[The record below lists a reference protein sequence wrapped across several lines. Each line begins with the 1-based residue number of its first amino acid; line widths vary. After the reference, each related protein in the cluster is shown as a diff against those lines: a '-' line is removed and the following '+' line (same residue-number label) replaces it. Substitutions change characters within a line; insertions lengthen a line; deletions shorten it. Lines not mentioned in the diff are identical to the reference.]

1 MDYST
6 CSEMKL
12 RPTIKWSSLS
22 TIAVF
27 LMLASTVP
35 TRGLVFEVGELTAQ
49 LDTTLSIG
57 GSYRTSDPDPD
68 FFGLPNGGN
77 QPSINV
83 DDGNLNYEKGWFS
96 KAIKMTNDLEIAGD
110 NFGAFVR
117 LTSFYDW
124 ENEDGDRAFRPL
136 QDVALDKVGS
146 DSEILDAFVYFNI
159 DAGDVPID
167 LRLGSQ
173 VLSWGESLFIQ
184 NGINSINPVD
194 VSRLRIPGA
203 ELKEAL
209 KPVPMASI
217 NIGVT
222 ENVTFEAFYQ
232 FKWKETIIDP
242 RGTYFSTNE
251 VVSRGS
257 DRIYLGF
264 GAVPED
270 APFGFVPRA
279 PNVYASD
286 SGQYGVAVRVLV
298 PELNNTEFGFYAIKN
313 HSRAPLVS
321 AITPTQHINPDLS
334 GPLTTVFVLAGM
346 PPAMAAEQAAGLW
359 GLATAVQ
366 MFGPEAVPPEQL
378 AILTSPDSQSALEA
392 AGQFAFFDAA
402 ATARYQVEYPED
414 INLYG
419 VSFNTDIGNTGW
431 TLQGELSYRP
441 DQPMALDDV
450 ETLYAALS
458 AVNPAFGPINSF
470 GNYWNRLGERIQG
483 YREKDMYQI
492 QMSTIRAFGPTLGS
506 DQMIFIAE
514 VGYTSVPGLSDTT
527 IPFDGPGTFTGQSE
541 LATQFGIQPYTQDPQ
556 YFATS
561 SSWGYRTV
569 VQLDYTDAF
578 ASVNMSPFL
587 QFAHD
592 VNGITPN
599 PILNFQEGRKSLTV
613 GLKFDYLSQWASEIQ
628 YTEFWG
634 AGNRNLISD
643 RDFISATVKY
653 SF

>member
-1 MDYST
+1 
-6 CSEMKL
+6 MKH
-12 RPTIKWSSLS
+12 RPIITWSYLS
-22 TIAVF
+22 GIA
-27 LMLASTVP
+27 LILLLSSSIT
-35 TRGLVFEVGELTAQ
+35 TRGFVFEVGELTAQ

-77 QPSINV
+77 QVSINV
-83 DDGNLNYEKGWFS
+83 DDGNLNYERGWFS
-96 KAIKMTNDLEIAGD
+96 KAVKMTNDFEIAGD

-117 LTSFYDW
+117 MTSFYDW
-124 ENEDGDRAFRPL
+124 ENEDGNRAFRPL
-136 QDVALDKVGS
+136 SELALDKVGS

-159 DAGDVPID
+159 DAGDIPID

-173 VLSWGESLFIQ
+173 VLSWGESIFIQ

-194 VSRLRIPGA
+194 VSKLRIPGA

-209 KPVPMASI
+209 KPVPMASV
-217 NIGVT
+217 NIGLT

-242 RGTYFSTNE
+242 RGTYFSTND

-264 GAVPED
+264 GAVSED
-270 APFGFVPRA
+270 APFGFVPRG
-279 PNVYASD
+279 PNVLASD
-286 SGQYGVAVRVLV
+286 SGQFGVAVRVLV

-313 HSRAPLVS
+313 HSRVPLVS

-334 GPLTTVFVLAGM
+334 GPLTTVFVLGGM
-346 PPAMAAEQAAGLW
+346 PPAVAVEQAAGLW
-359 GLATAVQ
+359 GLATAVRT
-366 MFGPEAVPPEQL
+366 FGPEAVPPEQL
-378 AILTSPDSQSALEA
+378 AILTAPDSQAALEA

-402 ATARYQVEYPED
+402 ATARYQSEYPED
-414 INLYG
+414 IDLYG
-419 VSFNTDIGNTGW
+419 VSFNTDIGTTGW
-431 TLQGELSYRP
+431 TLQGELSYRSN
-441 DQPMALDDV
+441 QPLALDDV
-450 ETLYAALS
+450 DTLYAALS
-458 AVNPAFGPINSF
+458 AVNPMFAPINNF

-483 YREKDMYQI
+483 YREKDVYQF
-492 QMSTIRAFGPTLGS
+492 QLSTIRAFGPTLGA
-506 DQMIFIAE
+506 DQLIFIAE
-514 VGYTSVPGLSDTT
+514 AGYTNVPGLSDTT
-527 IPFDGPGTFTGQSE
+527 IPFDGPGTFTTASE
-541 LATQFGIQPYTQDPQ
+541 LATQMGIQPVTENPA

-569 VQLDYTDAF
+569 LQLDYSDVF
-578 ASVNMSPFL
+578 AGVNVSPIL

-599 PILNFQEGRKSLTV
+599 PILNFQEGRKSMTL
-613 GLKFDYLSQWASEIQ
+613 GLKFDYLSQWGADLLFTQFS
-628 YTEFWG
+628 G
-634 AGNRNLISD
+634 AGNRNLLSD
-643 RDFISATVKY
+643 RDFLSATVKY

>member
-1 MDYST
+1 
-6 CSEMKL
+6 MKH
-12 RPTIKWSSLS
+12 RPTITWSYLS
-22 TIAVF
+22 GIALF
-27 LMLASTVP
+27 LLLSSSIT
-35 TRGLVFEVGELTAQ
+35 TRGFVFEVGELTAQ

-57 GSYRTSDPDPD
+57 GAYRTSDPDPD

-96 KAIKMTNDLEIAGD
+96 KAIKMTNDFEIAGD

-124 ENEDGDRAFRPL
+124 ENEDGNRAFRPL

-159 DAGDVPID
+159 DAGDMPID

-194 VSRLRIPGA
+194 VSKLRIPGA

-217 NIGVT
+217 NIGLT
-222 ENVTFEAFYQ
+222 ENITFEAFYQ

-257 DRIYLGF
+257 DRLYLGF

-279 PNVYASD
+279 PNVRASD
-286 SGQYGVAVRVLV
+286 SGQGGIAVRVLV

-313 HSRAPLVS
+313 HSRAPLVN
-321 AITPTQHINPDLS
+321 AFTPTQHINPDLT
-334 GPLTTVFVLAGM
+334 GPLTTVFVLGGM
-346 PPAMAAEQAAGLW
+346 PPAVAVEQAAGLW

-378 AILTSPDSQSALEA
+378 AILTAPDSQAALEA

-441 DQPMALDDV
+441 NQPMALDDV

-458 AVNPAFGPINSF
+458 AVNPAFAPINTF
-470 GNYWNRLGERIQG
+470 GNYWNRLGEEIKG
-483 YREKDMYQI
+483 YREKDMYQF

-527 IPFDGPGTFTGQSE
+527 IPFDGPGTFLGQSE
-541 LATQFGIQPYTQDPQ
+541 LATQFGIQPATQDPA

-569 VQLDYTDAF
+569 IQLDYSDAF
-578 ASVNMSPFL
+578 AGVNMSPFL

-613 GLKFDYLSQWASEIQ
+613 GLKLDYLSQWGSEIQ
-628 YTEFWG
+628 YTQFWG

>member
-1 MDYST
+1 MLVST
-6 CSEMKL
+6 
-12 RPTIKWSSLS
+12 S
-22 TIAVF
+22 T
-27 LMLASTVP
+27 
-35 TRGLVFEVGELTAQ
+35 TRGLIFEVGELTGQ
-49 LDTTLSIG
+49 LDTTLTIG
-57 GSYRTSDPDPD
+57 GSYRTSSPDPD

-77 QPSINV
+77 QVSVNV
-83 DDGNLNYEKGWFS
+83 DDGNLNYDKGWFS
-96 KAIKMTNDLEIAGD
+96 KAVKMTNDFEIAGD

-124 ENEDGDRAFRPL
+124 ENEDGTRSFRPL
-136 QDVALDKVGS
+136 SDLALDRVGS
-146 DSEILDAFVYFNI
+146 GSEFLDAFVFFNI
-159 DAGDVPID
+159 DAGDIPID

-184 NGINSINPVD
+184 GGINSINPVD

-209 KPVPMASI
+209 RPVPMASI
-217 NIGVT
+217 NIGLT
-222 ENVTFEAFYQ
+222 ENVTLEAFYQ
-232 FKWKETIIDP
+232 FKWDETIIDP
-242 RGTYFSTNE
+242 RGTYFSTND

-257 DRIYLGF
+257 NRIYLGF

-270 APFGFVPRA
+270 APFGFVPRGDTIR
-279 PNVYASD
+279 ASD
-286 SGQYGVAVRVLV
+286 SGQFGIAMRVLV
-298 PELNNTEFGFYAIKN
+298 PELNNTEFGFYAIQN
-313 HSRAPLVS
+313 HSNVPLVS
-321 AITPTQHINPDLS
+321 AITPTQHINPDLT
-334 GPLTTVFVLAGM
+334 GPLTTVFVLGGM
-346 PPAMAAEQAAGLW
+346 PPAMAVEQAAGLW
-359 GLATAVQ
+359 GLASAVQ

-378 AILTSPDSQSALEA
+378 AILTSPDSQAALEA

-414 INLYG
+414 ITLYG
-419 VSFNTDIGNTGW
+419 VSFNTDIGSTGW

-441 DQPMALDDV
+441 NQPMALDDV

-458 AVNPAFGPINSF
+458 AVNPAFAPINSF

-483 YREKDMYQI
+483 YREKDMYQF
-492 QMSTIRAFGPTLGS
+492 QMSTIRAFGPTLGA
-506 DQMIFIAE
+506 DQFIFIAE
-514 VGYTSVPGLSDTT
+514 AGYTSVPGLNDTT
-527 IPFDGPGTFTGQSE
+527 IPFDGPGTFTTSSE
-541 LATQFGIQPYTQDPQ
+541 LATQIGIQPVTENPD

-569 VQLDYTDAF
+569 MQLDYTDAF
-578 ASVNMSPFL
+578 AGVNMSPFL

-599 PILNFQEGRKSLTV
+599 PILNFQEGRKSITIGV
-613 GLKFDYLSQWASEIQ
+613 KFDYLSQWESEIQ
-628 YTEFWG
+628 YTEFSG
-634 AGNRNLISD
+634 AGTRNLLSD